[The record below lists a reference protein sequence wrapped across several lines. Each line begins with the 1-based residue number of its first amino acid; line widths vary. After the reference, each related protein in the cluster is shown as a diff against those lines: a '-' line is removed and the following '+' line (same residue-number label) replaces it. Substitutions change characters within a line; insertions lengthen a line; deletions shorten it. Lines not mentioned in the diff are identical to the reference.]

1 MGIPDKLRSD
11 NGPPFQGHQ
20 FKQFCEQFG
29 IQHIKTTPEWPQAN
43 GKIENFNRNLRKL
56 IQKVFASKSDWNTE
70 LNRFM
75 RAYRNAPQCSSL
87 VPPAELIFIHANSS
101 KLPIKVNDL
110 RTIEPL
116 IKYKIIV
123 RKNGSIEDLC
133 RALEQYTQLL
143 KQPIAVCD
151 VYNSRIFHLYD
162 QIEPVSNIREKDE
175 IYAYQL
181 SANYSSQDYFKFYF
195 YLKSKRYLTNF

>member
-1 MGIPDKLRSD
+1 MK
-11 NGPPFQGHQ
+11 
-20 FKQFCEQFG
+20 
-29 IQHIKTTPEWPQAN
+29 
-43 GKIENFNRNLRKL
+43 EN
-56 IQKVFASKSDWNTE
+56 DPNT
-70 LNRFM
+70 NK
-75 RAYRNAPQCSSL
+75 SL
-87 VPPAELIFIHANSS
+87 VLPSKEERLRLIEVTYVPLGSS
-101 KLPIKVNDL
+101 K
-110 RTIEPL
+110 PL

-195 YLKSKRYLTNF
+195 YLKSKRYLTNS